1 MMKRLFCIL
10 LSLMMLTAASFAL
23 AEDAAVETA
32 AEEATV
38 VEPAAE
44 ETSEPVL
51 LVTVNGEE
59 IWSNSDYLQ
68 MILSYYL
75 DVAESNGY
83 DITDQ
88 GMLDTINWYSLQYTM
103 RTTVLRQKAA
113 ELGLDQLTDEEKAE
127 MEEAK
132 QEIMNQLIQNQL
144 KFEDIEE

>member
-32 AEEATV
+32 AEETAV

-113 ELGLDQLTDEEKAE
+113 ELGLDQLTEEEKAE
-127 MEEAK
+127 MEACMRK
-132 QEIMNQLIQNQL
+132 APGYPCS
-144 KFEDIEE
+144 